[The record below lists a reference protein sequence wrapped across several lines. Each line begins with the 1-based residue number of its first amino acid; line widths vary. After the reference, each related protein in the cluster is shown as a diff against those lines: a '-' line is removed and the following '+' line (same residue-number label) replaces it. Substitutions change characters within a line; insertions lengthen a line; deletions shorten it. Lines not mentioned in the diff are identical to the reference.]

1 MSLKD
6 ALKNVNEP
14 LPEVETLDDAI
25 QETLPVEEAVVEEAV
40 VEDTTAEET
49 ESVEAEVVEE
59 TSVTTYAPPPPP
71 VVAKKK
77 PLEILADRKMEEIR
91 QLNPDFNMDY
101 MNVFTRLK
109 IDTKGRFSYELAG
122 ETFSLSDD
130 IAVRLL
136 AGDYMH
142 QRWGN
147 KEDGEREG
155 ELICYSTNGQVSS
168 FDGIPCSQCPYGQ
181 EKCKLRFAIGLNVL
195 ENGEDPDEIFNIN
208 MPTTGALAFA
218 DYVKLLTKKKLPIKE
233 VITRMRTEEKDGKE
247 KGQKFNAIL
256 FKLGQ

>member
-6 ALKNVNEP
+6 ALANVNEP
-14 LPEVETLDDAI
+14 LPEIENVPLNEVE
-25 QETLPVEEAVVEEAV
+25 QVEI
-40 VEDTTAEET
+40 TADVAPARE
-49 ESVEAEVVEE
+49 VEVVAAAE
-59 TSVTTYAPPPPP
+59 TAVAVAAPAAPPA
-71 VVAKKK
+71 VIKKK
-77 PLEILADRKMEEIR
+77 PLELLAEKKMEEIR
-91 QLNPDFNMDY
+91 KLNPDFNMDF

-109 IDTKGRFSYELAG
+109 IDTKGRFSYELSG
-122 ETFSLSDD
+122 ETFTLSDD

-147 KEDGEREG
+147 KEDGDRNG
-155 ELICYSTNGQVSS
+155 ELMCYSTDGQVTS
-168 FDGIPCSQCPYGQ
+168 FDGIPCSQCPYGAD
-181 EKCKLRFAIGLNVL
+181 KCKLRFAIALNVL
-195 ENGEDPDEIFNIN
+195 EAGEEQDEIYNLN

-247 KGQKFNAIL
+247 KDQKFNAIM
-256 FKLGQ
+256 FRLGQ